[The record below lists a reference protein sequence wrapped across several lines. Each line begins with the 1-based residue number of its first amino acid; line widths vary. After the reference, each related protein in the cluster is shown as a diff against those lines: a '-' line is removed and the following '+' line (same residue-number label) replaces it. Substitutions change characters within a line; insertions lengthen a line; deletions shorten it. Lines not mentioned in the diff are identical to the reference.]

1 MSVILRQI
9 LLFLA
14 LFITGQTWGIS
25 VAHHQFDAGN
35 VGHVV
40 NEYVYDATVNLQV
53 CCGIHS
59 QGQNANDGYLLAL
72 TGDFLATK
80 GAGKPT
86 IKQRYTDA
94 VQEATKRHNGNV
106 TVQRDGV
113 DLFRVHQPT
122 SGHGTNVTQ
131 IVRRP
136 RPSDGKVFPT
146 PRDVPVRRTH
156 VEQLERALKGDT
168 RYNLRTR
175 GGQ

>member
-1 MSVILRQI
+1 MIMTLRLIVVLLTVFGSQTIALGQI
-9 LLFLA
+9 EAYSLA
-14 LFITGQTWGIS
+14 
-25 VAHHQFDAGN
+25 
-35 VGHVV
+35 
-40 NEYVYDATVNLQV
+40 
-53 CCGIHS
+53 
-59 QGQNANDGYLLAL
+59 ANK
-72 TGDFLATK
+72 TPT
-80 GAGKPT
+80 PT
-86 IKQRYTDA
+86 IKQRYNDA
-94 VQEATKRHNGNV
+94 VSEATSRHNGNV

-146 PRDVPVRRTH
+146 PREVPVRRTH
-156 VEQLERALKGDT
+156 VEQLERALKGDP